1 MTIIES
7 NPFRVLGIISNSS
20 AKETKESETFILR
33 YLDIGKSA
41 DLKFDI
47 TPPLSHLKRTSEIV
61 KNAKSKIHDDF
72 DKLAH
77 SIFWFVN
84 GTMVDKIALD
94 KLSSEKNIDK
104 ALESFKK
111 GSRDFAVSKQSF
123 SSILNFSTL
132 EIVSYTSHKDEER
145 LKNAIKYKYQIIQ
158 DKIVFK
164 EFEKLITSTINKINH
179 KSYIDRY
186 IENTKGLLKELF
198 PRKDQNKLL
207 LDIFSE
213 DENILKEIKGQIV
226 SSLVKEINENLGL
239 FNSFFE
245 EQSKK
250 TDAQIVRS
258 RSSIINR
265 AKKLIADTKSDL
277 NKLKKSVG
285 EENFQYTNLANKIYS
300 FVNGAVIMCYNKE
313 IEKSNVERTPYIEL
327 LEEVSKEMTN
337 LDFPIK
343 QTIIKNLSVIKNE
356 ESSLSCQF
364 CNLGKQANNS
374 LKVEMYKM
382 NGMDQYSYFKDGG
395 LKVSCCLKCFSLRIT
410 LKIIAFLLAP
420 LTWPIIFFII
430 IFIRQYK
437 KSWFSWLYWVIYK
450 NLFGLSVRNHP
461 KIKEC
466 IIQGYKIGMP

>member
-1 MTIIES
+1 MKIIQN

-47 TPPLSHLKRTSEIV
+47 TPPLSHLERTSEIV
-61 KNAKSKIHDDF
+61 KNAKRKIHDDF

-84 GTMVDKIALD
+84 GTMVDKIALE
-94 KLSSEKNIDK
+94 KLSSEKNIEK

-111 GSRDFAVSKQSF
+111 GSRDFAISKKSF

-145 LKNAIKYKYQIIQ
+145 LKNAIKYKYQIIN

-164 EFEKLITSTINKINH
+164 EFEKLITSTSNKINH

-186 IENTKGLLKELF
+186 IENTKDLLKELF

-213 DENILKEIKGQIV
+213 DENILKEIEGQIV
-226 SSLVKEINENLGL
+226 SSLVEEINENLAL
-239 FNSFFE
+239 FDSFFE
-245 EQSKK
+245 IQSKK
-250 TDAQIVRS
+250 TDAQIITS
-258 RSSIINR
+258 KFTILNR
-265 AKKLIADTKSDL
+265 ARKLMKDTNSDL
-277 NKLKKSVG
+277 SKLKKIVG
-285 EENFQYTNLANKIYS
+285 KDNFQYTNLANKIYS
-300 FVNGAVIMCYNKE
+300 FVNGTVIMCYNKE
-313 IEKSNVERTPYIEL
+313 IKKSNVESAPYIAL
-327 LEEVSKEMTN
+327 LEEVSKEISN

-343 QTIIKNLSVIKNE
+343 QTIIKNLSVIRNE

-364 CNLGKQANNS
+364 CNSEKQADYS
-374 LKVEMYKM
+374 LKVEMHKM
-382 NGMDQYSYFKDGG
+382 TEWNQYSYFKDGG
-395 LKVSCCLKCFSLRIT
+395 LQVSCCLKCFSS
-410 LKIIAFLLAP
+410 KIIL
-420 LTWPIIFFII
+420 
-430 IFIRQYK
+430 
-437 KSWFSWLYWVIYK
+437 KSES
-450 NLFGLSVRNHP
+450 
-461 KIKEC
+461 
-466 IIQGYKIGMP
+466 

>member
-1 MTIIES
+1 MTIIEN

-47 TPPLSHLKRTSEIV
+47 TPPLSHLERTSEIV
-61 KNAKSKIHDDF
+61 KNAKRKIHDDF

-94 KLSSEKNIDK
+94 KLSSEKNIEK

-111 GSRDFAVSKQSF
+111 GSRDFAISKKSF

-145 LKNAIKYKYQIIQ
+145 LKNAIKYKYQIIN

-164 EFEKLITSTINKINH
+164 EFEKLITSTSNKINH

-213 DENILKEIKGQIV
+213 DENILKGIEGQIV
-226 SSLVKEINENLGL
+226 SSLVEEINENLGL
-239 FNSFFE
+239 FNSFFDA
-245 EQSKK
+245 QSKK

-265 AKKLIADTKSDL
+265 AKKLVADTKSDL

-285 EENFQYTNLANKIYS
+285 KDNYEFSNLVNEVYT
-300 FVNGAVIMCYNKE
+300 FVNVAVIICFNKEMDSLNKE
-313 IEKSNVERTPYIEL
+313 IEINNLSQYGGDVTYPSFKLYVDI
-327 LEEVSKEMTN
+327 LEEASKAISSIN
-337 LDFPIK
+337 CPIK
-343 QTIIKNLSVIKNE
+343 GTVNKNLQGIKKNHREGQKRNRE
-356 ESSLSCQF
+356 ESSYTYS
-364 CNLGKQANNS
+364 GGS
-374 LKVEMYKM
+374 SYSGGSTYSGGSSSSG
-382 NGMDQYSYFKDGG
+382 NGFGEQVIGW
-395 LKVSCCLKCFSLRIT
+395 
-410 LKIIAFLLAP
+410 IIML
-420 LTWPIIFFII
+420 IIFSF
-430 IFIRQYK
+430 
-437 KSWFSWLYWVIYK
+437 
-450 NLFGLSVRNHP
+450 FGW
-461 KIKEC
+461 IC
-466 IIQGYKIGMP
+466 G

>member
-1 MTIIES
+1 MTIIED

-47 TPPLSHLKRTSEIV
+47 TPPLSHLERTSEIV
-61 KNAKSKIHDDF
+61 KNAKRKIHDDF

-94 KLSSEKNIDK
+94 KLSSEKNIEK

-111 GSRDFAVSKQSF
+111 GSRDFAISKKSF

-145 LKNAIKYKYQIIQ
+145 LKNAIKYKYQIIK
-158 DKIVFK
+158 DKIVFE
-164 EFEKLITSTINKINH
+164 EFEKLITSTTNKINH

-213 DENILKEIKGQIV
+213 DENILKEIEGQIA
-226 SSLVKEINENLGL
+226 SSLVEEINENLAS
-239 FNSFFE
+239 FNSFFDA
-245 EQSKK
+245 QSKK

-265 AKKLIADTKSDL
+265 AKKLVADTKSDL

-285 EENFQYTNLANKIYS
+285 KNDFQFSNLINEVYLNVFAS
-300 FVNGAVIMCYNKE
+300 VIMCFNKDMDALNAR
-313 IEKSNVERTPYIEL
+313 IQVNNVSQYGGDVTYPSFKLYI
-327 LEEVSKEMTN
+327 
-337 LDFPIK
+337 DIF
-343 QTIIKNLSVIKNE
+343 E
-356 ESSLSCQF
+356 ESSKALSSINCSIKNRLNE
-364 CNLGKQANNS
+364 NLQSIKKINREAQKRQREQSSNT
-374 LKVEMYKM
+374 
-382 NGMDQYSYFKDGG
+382 YSGGSSYGGSTYSGGSSTDSNAGAMIIAGIIGGGILGG
-395 LKVSCCLKCFSLRIT
+395 LTESGGGFIMGA
-410 LKIIAFLLAP
+410 IISA
-420 LTWPIIFFII
+420 II
-430 IFIRQYK
+430 INNI
-437 KSWFSWLYWVIYK
+437 L
-450 NLFGLSVRNHP
+450 
-461 KIKEC
+461 E
-466 IIQGYKIGMP
+466 